1 MNRRERRASGKQGG
15 GATKTA
21 ASPVQLLLG
30 EALRQHQARQ
40 LDRAEQLYRRILADA
55 PAHPAALANMGML
68 FHQRRALDE
77 AEKWYAA
84 ALAVQ
89 RTPELLNNFA
99 MLRRAQKDT
108 AGAEQLLTEAL
119 ALRPDFPDGLYNL
132 GLTMID
138 AGRPGDAIAPLSKR
152 ARDPAAG
159 PEVHANLARTLHAV
173 GRTPEALPHG
183 QQALLLKD
191 RKACTDFQA
200 RGGRPLDSEPAP
212 PFDPARPQHNVVA
225 FSLWGSRRTYVEGA
239 VANARL
245 VRVFYPGWTCRI
257 YVDDSVPHAAL
268 DALRQAGAQIVAM
281 PQTNSHYGLF
291 WRFFAADDEQVRYF
305 LCRDA
310 DSRIN
315 SQEAAAVAEWLGSG
329 RQFHVMRDAP
339 FHTELI
345 LAGLWGG
352 VGGRLRGIRTW
363 IDRHFRPTDH
373 RWADQDFLRVEIWP
387 RIREQAMIHDGF
399 YSLFSARPFPTA
411 GRLTAPDH
419 VGAGHVVLDESRREP

>member
-1 MNRRERRASGKQGG
+1 
-15 GATKTA
+15 
-21 ASPVQLLLG
+21 LLL
-30 EALRQHQARQ
+30 R
-40 LDRAEQLYRRILADA
+40 
-55 PAHPAALANMGML
+55 
-68 FHQRRALDE
+68 
-77 AEKWYAA
+77 
-84 ALAVQ
+84 
-89 RTPELLNNFA
+89 
-99 MLRRAQKDT
+99 
-108 AGAEQLLTEAL
+108 
-119 ALRPDFPDGLYNL
+119 
-132 GLTMID
+132 
-138 AGRPGDAIAPLSKR
+138 
-152 ARDPAAG
+152 
-159 PEVHANLARTLHAV
+159 
-173 GRTPEALPHG
+173 
-183 QQALLLKD
+183 D

-212 PFDPARPQHNVVA
+212 PFDPTRPQHNVVA
-225 FSLWGSRRTYVEGA
+225 FSLWGARRTYVEGA

-245 VRVFYPGWTCRI
+245 VRVLYPGWTCRI
-257 YVDDSVPHAAL
+257 YVDDSVPQSAL

-281 PQTNSHYGLF
+281 PRTNSHYGLF

-329 RQFHVMRDAP
+329 RSFHVMRDAP

-352 VGGRLRGIRTW
+352 VGGRLRGVRSW

-387 RIREQAMIHDGF
+387 RIRAQTMIHDGV
-399 YSLFSARPFPTA
+399 YSLFGARPFPTE

-419 VGAGHVVLDESRREP
+419 VGAGHVLLDESLREP